1 MIMSEGLNY
10 ESNSAQKDDD
20 DDDDNGGQKLAKFD
34 IYLIRKL
41 KENNITLISIN
52 NYLRKLE

>member
-1 MIMSEGLNY
+1 MSDGLNY
-10 ESNSAQKDDD
+10 DNNSPNKMDDD
-20 DDDDNGGQKLAKFD
+20 DDDHGGQKLAKFD

-41 KENNITLISIN
+41 KENSVSLLTIN

>member
-10 ESNSAQKDDD
+10 EPNSPLKDDD
-20 DDDDNGGQKLAKFD
+20 DDDDHGGQKLAKFD

-41 KENNITLISIN
+41 KENGITLQSIN